1 MAYPIDQR
9 LVIAIAS
16 SALFDLTESDRV
28 YREQDLEAYRA
39 YQRERENVTLP
50 VGVAFPLIR
59 RILALNDPKN
69 GYQPIEV
76 VLLSRNDP
84 DTGLRV
90 FKSIERHGLD
100 ISRAAFVSGR
110 DPFRYLAAFN
120 TCLFLSANAE
130 DVSHA
135 LSMNVAAGRV
145 FPTQFSDD
153 GADNELRI
161 AFDFDGVIAD
171 DSAEAVFK
179 QQKLPGFFRSE
190 VENATIPLP
199 IGPLHRFFTEIASI
213 QQVERESDRLTS
225 LRTARI
231 RTAIVTARNA
241 PAHERVVTSLRSWGI
256 RVDEA
261 FFLGGIEKAR
271 VLEIFRP
278 HIFFDDQ
285 LVHIEGAAGVVPCA
299 HVPFG
304 IANQTLSDRA
314 TPALVVKRQPHTA
327 ERNGTDDQAISA

>member
-1 MAYPIDQR
+1 MAYAIEQR

-16 SALFDLTESDRV
+16 SALFDLTESDRI
-28 YREQDLEAYRA
+28 YREQDLDTYRA
-39 YQRERENVTLP
+39 YQRERENELLP
-50 VGVAFPLIR
+50 AGVAFPLIR
-59 RILALNDPKN
+59 RILALNDPEN
-69 GYQPIEV
+69 RYQPIEV

-90 FKSIERHGLD
+90 FKSIERYGLD

-110 DPFRYLAAFN
+110 DPFKYLAAFN
-120 TCLFLSANAE
+120 TILFLSANAD
-130 DVSHA
+130 DVSSA
-135 LSMNVAAGRV
+135 LSRNVAAGRV
-145 FPTQFSDD
+145 FPTQFADDD
-153 GADNELRI
+153 GDHELRI

-179 QQKLPGFFRSE
+179 EQKLPGFFKSE
-190 VENATIPLP
+190 IENAAIPLP
-199 IGPLHRFFTEIASI
+199 VGPLHRFFTEIAKI
-213 QQVERESDRLTS
+213 QQVERENDRPDS
-225 LRTARI
+225 VRMARI

-256 RVDEA
+256 NVDEA

-285 LVHIEGAAGVVPCA
+285 MLHIEGAAGIVPCA

-304 IANQTLSDRA
+304 IANQRLSAR
-314 TPALVVKRQPHTA
+314 VSRVSGQPL
-327 ERNGTDDQAISA
+327 